1 MFFQHFKIVIHQ
13 PKKGDHFGDSHPY
26 WPFHVQTHPHEL
38 RSNSNYVWSL
48 KAWACSTKQNNKEH
62 YHIIYW
68 YIWPEPKNRPKTRK
82 STKIWANK
90 HSGGPWRS
98 RGCYKRSP
106 TLVLR
111 PSPVPHLCAW
121 SIRHRVTRRCPAAR
135 AASSGVLGDT
145 MPAEHGDMVGDLWG
159 YSWFSGDILWDIFHE
174 SKSMIPTNYTYRY
187 HVYIYIYICLCVCN
201 IFWYRGT

>member
-13 PKKGDHFGDSHPY
+13 SKKGDHFGDSHPY

-48 KAWACSTKQNNKEH
+48 KAWACSTKQNNRN
-62 YHIIYW
+62 IIIS
-68 YIWPEPKNRPKTRK
+68 YIGISGQSQRIGQRLVKVRK
-82 STKIWANK
+82 LWANK

-111 PSPVPHLCAW
+111 PSPVPHLWCMVHQTSCHAQVSGGTGRVQRRPGRHDAGGAW
-121 SIRHRVTRRCPAAR
+121 WYGGRS
-135 AASSGVLGDT
+135 LG
-145 MPAEHGDMVGDLWG
+145 
-159 YSWFSGDILWDIFHE
+159 I
-174 SKSMIPTNYTYRY
+174 
-187 HVYIYIYICLCVCN
+187 
-201 IFWYRGT
+201 